1 MASTRN
7 KNTPGN
13 FEADQVGKMKQADY
27 LTYIHSQSGKPVETM
42 FPGNGL
48 LTGRIGPT
56 ELSRNTWDIESF
68 LFGIGSTNLVE
79 PKEKPVAEIKSL
91 KSLNIIDRLPV
102 IVPNPL
108 IIEPNQRP
116 LWR

>member
-7 KNTPGN
+7 RNSPGDYH
-13 FEADQVGKMKQADY
+13 ADQNGKIKQSEY
-27 LTYIHSQSGKPVETM
+27 LTYVQSGKPDETM

-79 PKEKPVAEIKSL
+79 PKEPPVAEIKYL
-91 KSLNIIDRLPV
+91 KSLNIMDKLPV

-108 IIEPNQRP
+108 VVEPNQRP
-116 LWR
+116 LWK